1 MSAVTRSK
9 EGERGAADREPRLLG
24 ARRFTVQGRSAR
36 QLPLLQD
43 ADRRTKGPVQLR
55 QMAEVTEHED
65 FD

>member
-1 MSAVTRSK
+1 MRAVTRPR

-24 ARRFTVQGRSAR
+24 ARRFIVQGRSAR
-36 QLPLLQD
+36 QLPLLED

-55 QMAEVTEHED
+55 QMAEPTEQGD